1 MKKKNTCKSK
11 ILCAQPKSLQWY
23 LNICSPDC
31 NSTHLMSK
39 QITNILYNFTEK
51 NIAFDLTTSLI
62 STTMREWEM
71 NNLFAKASLL
81 SRKINIIWMT
91 FQATATLNLVPILWQ
106 EVYRF
111 RICNYQNIP
120 ARYYEYPS
128 FLKVCFK

>member
-1 MKKKNTCKSK
+1 MLEDIFLAKLYYIQHENKRINKDLFKFLLARLGRYNLFEKKNTCKSK

-62 STTMREWEM
+62 STTMRE
-71 NNLFAKASLL
+71 
-81 SRKINIIWMT
+81 
-91 FQATATLNLVPILWQ
+91 
-106 EVYRF
+106 
-111 RICNYQNIP
+111 
-120 ARYYEYPS
+120 
-128 FLKVCFK
+128 